1 MGIRQFRPMTPATRF
16 RSISDFSEITKT
28 EPEKSLLEP
37 MKRTGGRNNKGH
49 ITSRYMSGGHKRQYR
64 RIDFRRDKVAIPARG
79 AAVEYD
85 PNRTARIALLHY
97 ADGEKRY
104 ILAPKGLNVGD
115 TVVSGPGSDI
125 RTGNAMPLFEI
136 PLGTAV
142 HNIELKI
149 GKGGQLCRGAGT
161 SAQVVA
167 KEGNHVTL
175 RLRSTEMRM
184 IRGECLATI
193 GEVGNAEHELLSI
206 GNAGQTRWLGRRP
219 KVRGVAMNPV
229 DHPAGRGEGQSSCGR
244 PPTNPWGKVE
254 GKKTRHKKK
263 HSTKLIVRGRKRG
276 RATQEWDAA
285 SRRVRTSRSP

>member
-16 RSISDFSEITKT
+16 RSVSDFSEITKT
-28 EPEKSLLEP
+28 EPEKTLLEP
-37 MKRTGGRNNKGH
+37 LRRTGGRNNKGH
-49 ITSRYMSGGHKRQYR
+49 ITSRYMGGGHKRQYR
-64 RIDFRRDKVAIPARG
+64 RIDFRRNKFAIPA
-79 AAVEYD
+79 
-85 PNRTARIALLHY
+85 PARIALLHY
-97 ADGEKRY
+97 SDGEKRY
-104 ILAPKGLNVGD
+104 IIAPKGLSVGD
-115 TVVSGPGSDI
+115 SVVSGPGSDI
-125 RTGNAMPLFEI
+125 RVGNAMPLFEI

-149 GKGGQLCRGAGT
+149 GRGGQLCRGAGT

-167 KEGNHVTL
+167 KEGNYVTL

-184 IRGECLATI
+184 VRGECLATI

-206 GNAGQTRWLGRRP
+206 GKAGKSRWLGRSPR
-219 KVRGVAMNPV
+219 VRGVAMNPV
-229 DHPAGRGEGQSSCGR
+229 DHPLGGGEGKSSGGR

-276 RATQEWDAA
+276 KAT
-285 SRRVRTSRSP
+285 T